1 MRLMKFPCSDYVLR
15 PDGTYAKKVEFM
27 GKGAKHEKVDTRL
40 TLVRSART
48 GRLLRVERR
57 RKP

>member
-1 MRLMKFPCSDYVLR
+1 MKFARSPYVLR
-15 PDGTYAKKVEFM
+15 PGGVTYAKTVEFM
-27 GKGAKHEKVDTRL
+27 GKGAKRGQVEARV

-48 GRLLRVERR
+48 GRLLRVERP